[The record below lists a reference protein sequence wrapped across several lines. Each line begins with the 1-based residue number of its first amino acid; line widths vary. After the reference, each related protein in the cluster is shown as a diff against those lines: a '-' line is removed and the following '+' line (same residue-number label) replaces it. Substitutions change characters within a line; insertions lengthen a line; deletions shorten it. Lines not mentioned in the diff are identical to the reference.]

1 MQKSC
6 LLNVSK
12 NYKIEVSRGLMLIY
26 DEVSELQYFYFTFN
40 EIPLFKIKKN
50 KIGLKFCLLQN
61 ILQMSLNELPRV
73 FFYYRRYKA
82 SSPK

>member
-26 DEVSELQYFYFTFN
+26 DEVSELQYFY
-40 EIPLFKIKKN
+40 P
-50 KIGLKFCLLQN
+50 KFAN
-61 ILQMSLNELPRV
+61 ILH
-73 FFYYRRYKA
+73 F
-82 SSPK
+82 